1 MYGPPGSYHVTGQ
14 QQLSLICGEVGR
26 PHEAP
31 KLGTFHRLL
40 LTSAPVSAQSRLW
53 LVLQTQPHILD
64 VCEGREGPLLRPRPV
79 PHPTQLC
86 FVCTHSFVLVRDPR
100 QPVKV
105 LVREKRAPHPSRM
118 YVRPPWAI
126 PQRKPESGRGT
137 WHLCRGGAGK
147 RASPRRG
154 WACTQ
159 VSGYFLLCNV
169 FHFHISLKL
178 RCVLGS
184 FPKQTDSALD
194 TAASQA
200 VTLC

>member
-105 LVREKRAPHPSRM
+105 LVREKRGPPPVVCISDLPGQFPKGSRNQEEGPGTSA
-118 YVRPPWAI
+118 VGG
-126 PQRKPESGRGT
+126 PESE
-137 WHLCRGGAGK
+137 HPRGGDG
-147 RASPRRG
+147 RVRRFPG
-154 WACTQ
+154 TFCCVMFSTFT
-159 VSGYFLLCNV
+159 FL
-169 FHFHISLKL
+169 S
-178 RCVLGS
+178 S
-184 FPKQTDSALD
+184 
-194 TAASQA
+194 
-200 VTLC
+200 

>member
-86 FVCTHSFVLVRDPR
+86 FVCTRSFVLVRDPR

-105 LVREKRAPHPSRM
+105 LVREKRGPPQSYVCQTSLGNSPKEAGIRKRDLAPL
-118 YVRPPWAI
+118 PWGGRKASI
-126 PQRKPESGRGT
+126 PAEGMGVY
-137 WHLCRGGAGK
+137 AGF
-147 RASPRRG
+147 R
-154 WACTQ
+154 
-159 VSGYFLLCNV
+159 
-169 FHFHISLKL
+169 
-178 RCVLGS
+178 VL
-184 FPKQTDSALD
+184 F
-194 TAASQA
+194 
-200 VTLC
+200 VV